1 MNPIKVVV
9 TGATGRMGSE
19 VARAL
24 AAEPGFELTGL
35 VSRKAVDGRLPGW
48 EGIPAATTV
57 GELLAGIRA
66 DALVDF
72 TVAEAAF
79 ENARVAVRHG
89 VAPVIGT
96 SGLSSD
102 QVATLAEE
110 ARAAGVG
117 GAVVPNFAVGAVLM
131 MHLARQAARFF
142 DSAEIIELHHDGKAD
157 APSGTAVA
165 TARLL
170 AEARPGGFRRNVP
183 TREPLPGS
191 RGAEYAGISIHA
203 VRLPGLVAHQEVIFG
218 GRGQTLTIRHDST
231 SRESFIP
238 GVLLAVR
245 RVVETH
251 QFYFGL
257 DAILGL

>member
-1 MNPIKVVV
+1 MSPIRVVV
-9 TGATGRMGSE
+9 AGATGRMGSE
-19 VARAL
+19 VARAV
-24 AAEPGFELTGL
+24 AAEPGFELAGL
-35 VSRKAVDGRLPGW
+35 VSRKAAGGRLPGW
-48 EGIPAATTV
+48 DGVPAASTV
-57 GELLAGIRA
+57 GELLGAVRA

-79 ENARVAVRHG
+79 ENARAAIRQG
-89 VAPVIGT
+89 VAPVVGT
-96 SGLSSD
+96 SGLNPD
-102 QVATLAEE
+102 QVSALAEE

-142 DSAEIIELHHDGKAD
+142 DTVEIIELHHDGKAD
-157 APSGTAVA
+157 APSGTALA

-170 AEARPGGFRRNVP
+170 AEARPEGFRRNVP
-183 TREPLPGS
+183 TKEALPGS
-191 RGAEYAGISIHA
+191 RGAELAGISIHA

-245 RVVETH
+245 RVMETR

-257 DAILGL
+257 ESILGL

>member
-1 MNPIKVVV
+1 MDVIRVVV
-9 TGATGRMGSE
+9 TGATGRMGGE

-24 AAEPGFELTGL
+24 AAEPSFELAGL
-35 VSRKAVDGRLPGW
+35 VSRKASAGRLPGW
-48 EGIPAATTV
+48 EGIPAAPTA
-57 GELLAGIRA
+57 GELLDQVRA
-66 DALVDF
+66 DVLVDF

-79 ENARVAVRHG
+79 ENARAALRRR

-96 SGLSSD
+96 SGLTPD
-102 QVATLAEE
+102 QVAALAEE
-110 ARAAGVG
+110 ARTVGVG

-142 DSAEIIELHHDGKAD
+142 DAAEIIELHHDGKAD

-183 TREPLPGS
+183 AKEPLPGS
-191 RGAEYAGISIHA
+191 RGAEYGGISIHA

-238 GVLLAVR
+238 GVLLAIR
-245 RVVETH
+245 RVVETRE
-251 QFYFGL
+251 FYFGL
-257 DAILGL
+257 EKILDL

>member
-1 MNPIKVVV
+1 MDVIRVVV
-9 TGATGRMGSE
+9 TGATGRMGNQ
-19 VARAL
+19 VALAL

-35 VSRKAVDGRLPGW
+35 VSRRASGGRLAGW
-48 EGIPAATTV
+48 EGVPAAPTV
-57 GELLAGIRA
+57 GELLEQVQA

-79 ENARVAVRHG
+79 ENARAALRRR

-96 SGLSSD
+96 SGLTPD
-102 QVATLAEE
+102 QVAALADE
-110 ARAAGVG
+110 ARTAGVG

-142 DSAEIIELHHDGKAD
+142 DTAEIIELHHDGKAD
-157 APSGTAVA
+157 APSGTALA

-170 AEARPGGFRRNVP
+170 AEVRPEGFRRNVP
-183 TREPLPGS
+183 AKEPLPGS
-191 RGAEYAGISIHA
+191 RGAEYGGVSIHA

-238 GVLLAVR
+238 GVLMAIR
-245 RVVETH
+245 RVVETRE
-251 QFYFGL
+251 FYFGL
-257 DAILGL
+257 EKILGL